1 MAKRRRVERTGPTRK
16 EAAMTKAE
24 RERARLLTI
33 VVGAVVGLALLVLVV
48 GLLYQSVVIP
58 NSAVATVNG
67 ERIGTNDLWKLTRF
81 DQYQRVSQL
90 QSLLQYQEQ
99 IDPGGEQGF
108 FTSQIQQLQSQLI
121 NPEGLTNSVLEQ
133 LIEERLVRQL
143 AADNNIVASDA
154 EVQAELESLIAA
166 QAGMVTAAQATAT
179 AEALAIATP
188 TPSPTPS
195 PTPTSTLGITLPTVA
210 PTPEPT
216 PTMQIQAESDFT
228 AGLDQLLANVSQGA
242 NISQDDAR
250 SLYVDLLSANILR
263 EKLTEQLGD
272 QMPTSGEQVRAR
284 HILISVAADASD
296 ADKQVA
302 LAEAISVTQRLRAGD
317 DFAELALQVSDDT
330 SSAQQGGD
338 LGFFARGQMVTE
350 FEDAAF
356 SLPVGEI
363 SEPVLSQFGYHI
375 IEVLETQPGNP
386 NFTAW
391 LQEQKSLAQIVRSLT
406 TARLPSLPAVP
417 PQLFVDPTTSS
428 APLVATP
435 ATP

>member
-1 MAKRRRVERTGPTRK
+1 
-16 EAAMTKAE
+16 MTKAE

-33 VVGAVVGLALLVLVV
+33 VVGAVVGVALLVLVV
-48 GLLYQSVVIP
+48 GLLYQSVIIP
-58 NSAVATVNG
+58 STAVATVNG
-67 ERIGTNDLWKLTRF
+67 QRIATNDLWKLTRF

-121 NPEGLTNSVLEQ
+121 NPEGLANSVLEQ
-133 LIEERLVRQL
+133 MIEEQLVRQL

-154 EVQAELESLIAA
+154 EVQAELELLIAA

-210 PTPEPT
+210 LTPEPT
-216 PTMQIQAESDFT
+216 PTVQIQAESDFN
-228 AGLDQLLANVSQGA
+228 AGLEQLLANVSQGA
-242 NISQDDAR
+242 NISQADAR
-250 SLYVDLLSANILR
+250 KLYVDLLSANILR

-284 HILISVAADASD
+284 HILISVASDASE
-296 ADKQVA
+296 ADKQIA
-302 LAEAISVTQRLRAGD
+302 LAEAISITQRLRVGE

-330 SSAQQGGD
+330 GSAQQGGD
-338 LGFFARGQMVTE
+338 LGFFARGQMVPE

-356 SLPVGEI
+356 SLPIGEI
-363 SEPVLSQFGYHI
+363 SDPVLSQFGYHI
-375 IEVLETQPGNP
+375 IEVLEQQPGNP

-391 LQEQKSLAQIVRSLT
+391 LQEQKSQAQIERSLT
-406 TARLPSLPAVP
+406 NARLPSLPAVP
-417 PQLFVDPTTSS
+417 PQLFVNPTSS

-435 ATP
+435 AAP

>member
-1 MAKRRRVERTGPTRK
+1 
-16 EAAMTKAE
+16 MTKAE

-67 ERIGTNDLWKLTRF
+67 QRIATNDLWKLTRF

-216 PTMQIQAESDFT
+216 PTAQIQAESDFNT
-228 AGLDQLLANVSQGA
+228 GLEQLLANVSQGA
-242 NISQDDAR
+242 NISQADAR
-250 SLYVDLLSANILR
+250 KLYVDLLSANILR

-284 HILISVAADASD
+284 HILISVAADASE
-296 ADKQVA
+296 ADKQIA
-302 LAEAISVTQRLRAGD
+302 LAEAVSVTQRLRAGD

-330 SSAQQGGD
+330 GSAQQGGD

-356 SLPVGEI
+356 SLPIGEI
-363 SEPVLSQFGYHI
+363 SDPVLSQFGYHI

-406 TARLPSLPAVP
+406 ASRLPSLPVVP
-417 PQLFVDPTTSS
+417 SQLFVDPTTSS

>member
-1 MAKRRRVERTGPTRK
+1 
-16 EAAMTKAE
+16 MTKAE

-67 ERIGTNDLWKLTRF
+67 QRIATNDLWKLTRF

-216 PTMQIQAESDFT
+216 PTAQIQAESDFNT
-228 AGLDQLLANVSQGA
+228 GLEQLLANVSQGA
-242 NISQDDAR
+242 NISQADAR
-250 SLYVDLLSANILR
+250 KLYVDLLSANILR

-284 HILISVAADASD
+284 HILISVAADASE
-296 ADKQVA
+296 ADKQIA
-302 LAEAISVTQRLRAGD
+302 LAEAVSVTQRLRAGD

-330 SSAQQGGD
+330 GSAQQGGD

-356 SLPVGEI
+356 SLPIGEI
-363 SEPVLSQFGYHI
+363 SDPVLSQFGYHI
-375 IEVLETQPGNP
+375 IEVLETQPGDP

-406 TARLPSLPAVP
+406 ASRLPSLPVVP
-417 PQLFVDPTTSS
+417 SQLFVDPTTSS

>member
-1 MAKRRRVERTGPTRK
+1 
-16 EAAMTKAE
+16 MTKAE

-67 ERIGTNDLWKLTRF
+67 QRIATNDLWKLTRF

-166 QAGMVTAAQATAT
+166 QAGMVTAAQATVT

-216 PTMQIQAESDFT
+216 PTAQIQAESDFNT
-228 AGLDQLLANVSQGA
+228 GLEQLLANVSQGA
-242 NISQDDAR
+242 NISQADAR
-250 SLYVDLLSANILR
+250 KLYVDLLSANILR

-284 HILISVAADASD
+284 HILISVAADASE
-296 ADKQVA
+296 ADKQIA
-302 LAEAISVTQRLRAGD
+302 LAEAVSVTQRLRAGD

-330 SSAQQGGD
+330 GSAQQGGD

-356 SLPVGEI
+356 SLPIGEI
-363 SEPVLSQFGYHI
+363 SDPVLSQFGYHI
-375 IEVLETQPGNP
+375 IEVLETQPGDP

-406 TARLPSLPAVP
+406 ASRLPSLPVVP
-417 PQLFVDPTTSS
+417 SQLFVDPTTSS